1 MKILRQ
7 KEFGLFGFGKK
18 KKEPQQKPIEYK
30 CPSISDLPSNIQS
43 SLRGVERVWR
53 KPEVQKLLDDLG
65 HFLGST
71 FKPFYPFV
79 DQKMVEQ
86 IHRTHITP
94 SLQFQKFP
102 EETMMYPLIWDTCVY
117 DMGVLLCYDIN
128 TGKFWYLNEP
138 DYDFEEATKIKVL
151 RDFIKNSLENI
162 DTSVDPDLIRKIKKA
177 FWI

>member
-18 KKEPQQKPIEYK
+18 KEPQQKPTEYK

-43 SLRGVERVWR
+43 SLRGVERVWK
-53 KPEVQKLLDDLG
+53 KPEVQKLLDELG
-65 HFLGST
+65 QNLDST
-71 FKPFYPFV
+71 FKPFYPIV
-79 DQKMVEQ
+79 DQKMVEHTYKTY
-86 IHRTHITP
+86 IADY
-94 SLQFQKFP
+94 LQFQKFP
-102 EETMMYPLIWDTCVY
+102 EETMMYPLMWDTCRY
-117 DMGVLLCYDIN
+117 DRAVLLCYDIN

-138 DYDFEEATKIKVL
+138 DYDFEEATKIRVL
-151 RDFIKNSLENI
+151 RDFIKNSLENL